1 MEFKVLFV
9 LLLLY
14 NNNCQLHLCFMVD
27 IYLFP
32 SIFIL
37 NLYIYCFQCCTVIS
51 EREEIF
57 SKSVIWKLIFF
68 SKYIRNKEAK
78 RRRRYRFVW
87 WNKMEEAI
95 IREIHFKGFFH
106 LPWSRIYL
114 FSLFLK
120 ILSQSSYPESTS
132 IKSFDFIINC
142 LDREIF
148 QLRNG

>member
-27 IYLFP
+27 IYLLP
-32 SIFIL
+32 SIFIQL

-78 RRRRYRFVW
+78 RRKISFRDEIKWKRRLFV
-87 WNKMEEAI
+87 KSI
-95 IREIHFKGFFH
+95 LKDSSI
-106 LPWSRIYL
+106 
-114 FSLFLK
+114 FLDLDHPN
-120 ILSQSSYPESTS
+120 LSTFVIP
-132 IKSFDFIINC
+132 
-142 LDREIF
+142 
-148 QLRNG
+148 